1 MGSVVNLQGWTLSN
15 ERGETFRFPEFR
27 MQQGSLVRIYSRQ
40 GQNTPAALY
49 WSRETPAWNEGDTVT
64 LTDAAGQV
72 QATFRVGQAQPLFQE
87 ATPLSPG

>member
-1 MGSVVNLQGWTLSN
+1 
-15 ERGETFRFPEFR
+15 

-49 WSRETPAWNEGDTVT
+49 WGREAPAWRDGDTVT
-64 LTDAAGQV
+64 LTDGDGQV
-72 QATFRVGQAQPLFQE
+72 QATYRVGQAQLPFEE